1 MPAVLA
7 AVFRPVY
14 LGLFWGVIHSVS
26 MPSLATATRPSYFFQ
41 ADGSGPL
48 LGQTVLDTWVC
59 ANRDRCSRDRCSRSV
74 FPAQILNKGRVRVVH
89 LRDFSGLLGFGSHF
103 QIKYGSGLVPCSIF
117 MGLFGFGYECL
128 YP

>member
-7 AVFRPVY
+7 AGFRPVY
-14 LGLFWGVIHSVS
+14 LGLFWGVIHSMS
-26 MPSLATATRPSYFFQ
+26 MPSLATATRPSYFFR

-59 ANRDRCSRDRCSRSV
+59 ANRDRCSRVCV

-89 LRDFSGLLGFGSHF
+89 LRHFSGLLGFGSHF